1 MVWLPDGE
9 KILKIGLVV
18 LIQYMNVI
26 DRQTDTALD
35 RQTPHDS
42 ILSQHRTAKTVK
54 ARLKVHMIQ
63 RHSEGYWHHT
73 RSNGSPPHLF
83 YTAHW

>member
-35 RQTPHDS
+35 RQTD
-42 ILSQHRTAKTVK
+42 TA
-54 ARLKVHMIQ
+54 
-63 RHSEGYWHHT
+63 
-73 RSNGSPPHLF
+73 
-83 YTAHW
+83 